1 MDAIDRECEIAQLSA
16 LYGTPVRQRCVLHV
30 SDATA
35 QWWASEKCHQGAG
48 EVVLFI
54 HLHTGDLLL
63 HTKDFYPAGV
73 FRVPSG
79 GIKTGEGLCD
89 AVRREALEET
99 GLEVAIERFLAVIE
113 FEFRCQELIIPYPSY
128 LFLLRAV
135 GGILKTMDKDER
147 ITAFTTVPMLDL
159 FSVAE
164 RLENLPP
171 DWHDWGQFRA
181 LPHRVAAEL
190 LQDMRFDGREA
201 V

>member
-1 MDAIDRECEIAQLSA
+1 MNILDRESEIAQLST
-16 LYGTPVRQRCVLHV
+16 LYGTPVRQRYVLHV
-30 SDATA
+30 SNATI
-35 QWWASEKCHQGAG
+35 QWWASEKCRQRAG

-54 HLHTGDLLL
+54 RLHNGDLLL

-128 LFLLRAV
+128 L
-135 GGILKTMDKDER
+135 
-147 ITAFTTVPMLDL
+147 
-159 FSVAE
+159 
-164 RLENLPP
+164 
-171 DWHDWGQFRA
+171 
-181 LPHRVAAEL
+181 
-190 LQDMRFDGREA
+190 
-201 V
+201 

>member
-1 MDAIDRECEIAQLSA
+1 MDAVDRESEIVQLSA
-16 LYGTPVRQRCVLHV
+16 LYGTPVRQRCVLYV
-30 SDATA
+30 SDATI
-35 QWWASEKCHQGAG
+35 QWWASEKYRQRAG

-54 HLHTGDLLL
+54 RLQTGDLLL
-63 HTKDFYPAGV
+63 HTKGFYPAGV

-113 FEFRCQELIIPYPSY
+113 IEFRCQELIIPYPSY

-135 GGILKTMDKDER
+135 GGVLKTMDKDER

-164 RLENLPP
+164 RLDNLPP

-190 LQDMRFDGREA
+190 LQAMRFDGREA

>member
-1 MDAIDRECEIAQLSA
+1 MSVVDRESEIAQLSA
-16 LYGTPVRQRCVLHV
+16 LYGVPLRQRCVLQVGDTTIQH
-30 SDATA
+30 
-35 QWWASEKCHQGAG
+35 WFKKYRGGNG

-54 HLHTGDLLL
+54 RLRNGDLLL

-79 GIKTGEGLCD
+79 GIKTGESLCD
-89 AVRREALEET
+89 ALRREALEET
-99 GLEVAIERFLAVIE
+99 GLDVAIERFLAVLE
-113 FEFRCQELIIPYPSY
+113 FEFHCQGLVIPYPSY
-128 LFLLRAV
+128 LFLLREV
-135 GGILKTMDKDER
+135 GGALRTVDQEER
-147 ITAFTTVPMLDL
+147 IAAFTTVPMPHL

-171 DWHDWGQFRA
+171 DWHDWGLFRA

-190 LQDMRFDGREA
+190 LHQ